1 MRLLRLLWAVFW
13 PSVRAFLVRVPH
25 VVHSA
30 GLMPPGQTEML
41 TGVSAACRLCCVW
54 CCAGENSGEAQA
66 AAEAA
71 QEASRKAA
79 IAAGLLPE
87 GVTNGGA
94 AAEGEEAARIRRL
107 KAQGRFM
114 PY

>member
-1 MRLLRLLWAVFW
+1 M
-13 PSVRAFLVRVPH
+13 
-25 VVHSA
+25 
-30 GLMPPGQTEML
+30 
-41 TGVSAACRLCCVW
+41 LCCAILW
-54 CCAGENSGEAQA
+54 CAVPAGENSGEAQA

-79 IAAGLLPE
+79 IAAGLLPDAAP
-87 GVTNGGA
+87 GGDAEA
-94 AAEGEEAARIRRL
+94 AEAARIRRL

>member
-1 MRLLRLLWAVFW
+1 MCC
-13 PSVRAFLVRVPH
+13 RAC
-25 VVHSA
+25 A
-30 GLMPPGQTEML
+30 D
-41 TGVSAACRLCCVW
+41 ACCV
-54 CCAGENSGEAQA
+54 AGENSDEAQA

-79 IAAGLLPE
+79 VAAGLLPK
-87 GVTNGGA
+87 GA
-94 AAEGEEAARIRRL
+94 AGGSAEEAEAARVRRL

>member
-1 MRLLRLLWAVFW
+1 MCDRPCGDTLPV
-13 PSVRAFLVRVPH
+13 
-25 VVHSA
+25 
-30 GLMPPGQTEML
+30 
-41 TGVSAACRLCCVW
+41 
-54 CCAGENSGEAQA
+54 AGENSGEAHA

-79 IAAGLLPE
+79 VAAGLLPE
-87 GVTNGGA
+87 GAAGGSA
-94 AAEGEEAARIRRL
+94 ADAEAARVRRL

>member
-1 MRLLRLLWAVFW
+1 M
-13 PSVRAFLVRVPH
+13 H
-25 VVHSA
+25 
-30 GLMPPGQTEML
+30 QL
-41 TGVSAACRLCCVW
+41 TCDVCCLP
-54 CCAGENSGEAQA
+54 AGENSGDAQA

-87 GVTNGGA
+87 SAAAGAGGA
-94 AAEGEEAARIRRL
+94 GSATAEDVQAARVRRL

>member
-1 MRLLRLLWAVFW
+1 
-13 PSVRAFLVRVPH
+13 
-25 VVHSA
+25 
-30 GLMPPGQTEML
+30 ML
-41 TGVSAACRLCCVW
+41 PCLP
-54 CCAGENSGEAQA
+54 AGENSGDAQA

-87 GVTNGGA
+87 SAGTGGAGA
-94 AAEGEEAARIRRL
+94 AAEDVEAARVRRL

>member
-1 MRLLRLLWAVFW
+1 MHAELDMQ
-13 PSVRAFLVRVPH
+13 H
-25 VVHSA
+25 HSA
-30 GLMPPGQTEML
+30 FTCA
-41 TGVSAACRLCCVW
+41 SAPYAYSLRAVLCYA
-54 CCAGENSGEAQA
+54 AGENSGEANA

-79 IAAGLLPE
+79 IAAGLLPDAA
-87 GVTNGGA
+87 GGE
-94 AAEGEEAARIRRL
+94 AEEAEAARVRRL

>member
-1 MRLLRLLWAVFW
+1 MSKLSACHAQDQHSVQVQYSATLMVSSHMCCPVACADPDLL
-13 PSVRAFLVRVPH
+13 
-25 VVHSA
+25 
-30 GLMPPGQTEML
+30 
-41 TGVSAACRLCCVW
+41 
-54 CCAGENSGEAQA
+54 AGENSGEAQA

-87 GVTNGGA
+87 GAAGGS
-94 AAEGEEAARIRRL
+94 AEDVEAARVRRL

>member
-1 MRLLRLLWAVFW
+1 MVLCVADPLGCCWVVCSLSCALSWLGVFG
-13 PSVRAFLVRVPH
+13 VYTNKH
-25 VVHSA
+25 V
-30 GLMPPGQTEML
+30 
-41 TGVSAACRLCCVW
+41 CCLP
-54 CCAGENSGEAQA
+54 AGENSGDAQA

-87 GVTNGGA
+87 SAGAGGA
-94 AAEGEEAARIRRL
+94 GSAAEDVEAARVRRL